1 MYSIWFTQF
10 FLDHG
15 DSYSGFASLSGT
27 NFPPA
32 EERAGPEGAE
42 EEAPSSSSS
51 YPAAMST
58 HSGGVAGARHV
69 REEDGEDAEDEDEG
83 EEQGKGLTFTL

>member
-1 MYSIWFTQF
+1 MLQVYSIWFAQF

-42 EEAPSSSSS
+42 EEAPGSASS
-51 YPAAMST
+51 YSTAMPT
-58 HSGGVAGARHV
+58 HSGGVSGGRHG
-69 REEDGEDAEDEDEG
+69 REEDDEDAEDEDEG
-83 EEQGKGLTFTL
+83 EEQGKQ